1 MDANPAYLTPSEH
14 VYLNGEKF
22 APKAGIFGKTRLMHM
37 DFDANVVQLVQA
49 IFAAAFLTLEQ
60 QGTLRLEIRP
70 KKVLFGL
77 ASTKALFA
85 DSVGPMAAWP
95 AQTIEAALPG
105 LAYQLASNKGQNEV
119 YGIVYAWL
127 GQDFSSPYEEVLT
140 RLKNGLTARNLL
152 EAREERTLKIF
163 TRTVYALPEAT
174 RQLALAQSIQPVQQ
188 LSAWCQQTRP
198 EIWDSLNNQIKKEV
212 SARQEKSDDDFDS
225 D

>member
-1 MDANPAYLTPSEH
+1 MDANPVYLTPSEH

-37 DFDANVVQLVQA
+37 DFDANVTQLVQA

-85 DSVGPMAAWP
+85 DSIGAMAAWP
-95 AQTIEAALPG
+95 AQTIEAVMPG
-105 LAYQLASNKGQNEV
+105 MAYQFASNKGQNEV
-119 YGIVYAWL
+119 YTLVYAWL
-127 GQDFSSPYEEVLT
+127 GQDFSSPFEEVLK
-140 RLKNGLTARNLL
+140 RIKNGMAARGLV

-163 TRTVYALPEAT
+163 TRTVYSLPEAT
-174 RQLALAQSIQPVQQ
+174 RQLALVQSIQPVQQ
-188 LSAWCQQTRP
+188 LFTWCQQTRP
-198 EIWDSLNNQIKKEV
+198 ELWDSLNNQIKKAV
-212 SARQEKSDDDFDS
+212 TARQEKNDTDFDT

>member
-1 MDANPAYLTPSEH
+1 MDATPAYLTPSER

-37 DFDANVVQLVQA
+37 EFDVNVTQLVQA
-49 IFAAAFLTLEQ
+49 IFSAAFLTLEQ
-60 QGTLRLEIRP
+60 QGTLRLEIRS

-95 AQTIEAALPG
+95 GQTIEAALAG
-105 LAYQLASNKGQNEV
+105 LAYQLAENKGQNEV

-140 RLKNGLTARNLL
+140 RVKNGLAARGLV

-163 TRTVYALPEAT
+163 TRTVYSLPEAT

-188 LSAWCQQTRP
+188 LSTWCQQTRP
-198 EIWDSLNNQIKKEV
+198 ELWDSLNNQIKKAV
-212 SARQEKSDDDFDS
+212 TARQEKTDTDFDS

>member
-1 MDANPAYLTPSEH
+1 MDANPTYLTPSEH

-37 DFDANVVQLVQA
+37 DFDANVIQLVQA

-77 ASTKALFA
+77 ASAKGMYA
-85 DSVGPMAAWP
+85 DAVGPMAAWP

-105 LAYQLASNKGQNEV
+105 LAYQLASNKGRNEV
-119 YGIVYAWL
+119 YSMVYAWL
-127 GQDFSSPYEEVLT
+127 GQDYSSPFEEVLT
-140 RLKNGLTARNLL
+140 RIKNGLAARGLV

-174 RQLALAQSIQPVQQ
+174 RQLALTQSIQPVQQ
-188 LSAWCQQTRP
+188 LFSWCQQARP
-198 EIWDSLNNQIKKEV
+198 ELWESLNNQIKKAV
-212 SARQEKSDDDFDS
+212 AAHQEKSDTDFDS